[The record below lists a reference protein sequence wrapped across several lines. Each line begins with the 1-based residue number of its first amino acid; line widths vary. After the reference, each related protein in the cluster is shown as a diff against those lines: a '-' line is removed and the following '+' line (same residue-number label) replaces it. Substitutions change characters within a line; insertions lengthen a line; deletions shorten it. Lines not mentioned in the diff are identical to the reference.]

1 MCVCVCVSGSI
12 SEGSLGGAGQDL
24 GIMGHTYSVTLT
36 CVLLKIT
43 TQMHAVYALKIT
55 ADCITDLCDDHKQAQ
70 QQEQLSANLKNTQLY
85 ATLRNKDR

>member
-1 MCVCVCVSGSI
+1 
-12 SEGSLGGAGQDL
+12 
-24 GIMGHTYSVTLT
+24 
-36 CVLLKIT
+36 
-43 TQMHAVYALKIT
+43 MHAVYALKIT